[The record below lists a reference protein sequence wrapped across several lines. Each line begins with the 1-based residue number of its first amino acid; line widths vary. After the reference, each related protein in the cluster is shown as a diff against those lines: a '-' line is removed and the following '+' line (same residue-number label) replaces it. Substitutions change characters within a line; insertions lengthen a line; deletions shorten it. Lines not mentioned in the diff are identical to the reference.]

1 MSARNATT
9 TTNVVPAFFQP
20 VPCNCYANTC
30 NASRRLLCLGMEW
43 YVPVAMPICPE
54 SLPCHDR
61 EDVRHASGWCVCATR
76 RSVTQIATVEMSPL
90 SSAFFVLR
98 ESADLDSQC
107 TYKCTGSWTGARCN
121 RFSLSTSRAVP
132 VYGLAST
139 SPVQNNTS
147 SCSTSAKG
155 TVEADLKFELPP

>member
-1 MSARNATT
+1 MRPQQPTSCTPSFSLFRVIVTLIPVMLSTAPVCGHG
-9 TTNVVPAFFQP
+9 VVRSS
-20 VPCNCYANTC
+20 C
-30 NASRRLLCLGMEW
+30 NAH
-43 YVPVAMPICPE
+43 CPE
-54 SLPCHDR
+54 SLSCHDR